1 MKKIAAL
8 LVGITLSAA
17 ASAQTNSQNSDDTL
31 TANSSVTT
39 IVLGI
44 AAPLVLFTAIAIAA
58 ENSDTPNATLPST
71 TTATIR

>member
-17 ASAQTNSQNSDDTL
+17 ASAQTSSQSTDDTL

-39 IVLGI
+39 VVLGV
-44 AAPLVLFTAIAIAA
+44 AAPLVLFTAIAVAA
-58 ENSDTPNATLPST
+58 ENSDTPNAPTSSTPT
-71 TTATIR
+71 TTQR